1 MPTITVEMVREMNK
15 RLEARGSALV
25 IAEREYPDA
34 LYDKNLIAQPGT
46 SDVAPLIIDEITY
59 TNCGTVK
66 QSISAAVEKKVV
78 DTVSMKKT
86 HGVKLGWKV
95 GFEFSLGIKF
105 KSEVEVGYN
114 FQSEDTQ
121 TTTEEILYKFATP
134 IDVPP
139 MKRVV
144 FQAVVQQE
152 KVKDVPFTMMVFLKG
167 GAVSMVP
174 KGLVK
179 LTRWF
184 NGKDHFY
191 TADVEHP
198 QDHGYSEETSPGYLF
213 RTQVAG
219 TVPLYRYWNGTDHFY
234 TIDYDELRGG
244 AHGWNFERIAGYVY
258 ASPQH
263 GAVPLYRYWNDENHF
278 YTTDF
283 NELGDGR
290 HGYKRESIAG
300 YLIPQAVIDSGVT
313 QDVTALLPE
322 LVDRTFEIVGTFRG
336 ESTVRQAQILL
347 LESDATNQEC
357 QVLASKLGGGMN
369 ARSASNGFYEVR
381 TPEAELVGKQP
392 LQEKPSASPGP
403 RLQAK
408 PVKPIQPA
416 KPTQPAKPV
425 QPSKPPRAGRK

>member
-15 RLEARGSALV
+15 RLEARGSALA

-66 QSISAAVEKKVV
+66 QSITAGVEKKVV
-78 DTVSMKKT
+78 DTVTVKKT

-105 KSEVEVGYN
+105 KNEVEVGYN

-134 IDVPP
+134 LDVPP
-139 MKRVV
+139 MKRIV

-167 GAVSMVP
+167 GAVAVVP

-179 LTRWF
+179 LQRWY
-184 NGKDHFY
+184 NGTDHFY
-191 TADVEHP
+191 TANVEHP
-198 QDHGYSEETSPGYLF
+198 EDHGYSEESSPGYLF
-213 RTQVAG
+213 VAQVPG

-234 TIDYDELRGG
+234 TTDYNELREG
-244 AHGWNFERIAGYVY
+244 AHGWQKEGIAGYVY
-258 ASPQH
+258 AAAQN
-263 GAVPLYRYWNDENHF
+263 GAVPLHRYWNGEDHF

-283 NELGDGR
+283 NELGEGR
-290 HGYKRESIAG
+290 SGYKREGVAG
-300 YLIPQAVIDSGVT
+300 YIIPQSVIDSGVT
-313 QDVTALLPE
+313 QDITALLPE
-322 LVDRTFEIVGTFRG
+322 LPDRTFEIVGTFRG
-336 ESTVRQAQILL
+336 ESTVRQASILL
-347 LESDATNQEC
+347 LESDATAQEC
-357 QVLASKLGGGMN
+357 QILATKLGGGGSA
-369 ARSASNGFYEVR
+369 ARSAPKGLYIVQ
-381 TPEAELVGKQP
+381 TPEAELVGKAP
-392 LQEKPSASPGP
+392 IQEKAGKPVRALS
-403 RLQAK
+403 AK
-408 PVKPIQPA
+408 PV
-416 KPTQPAKPV
+416 
-425 QPSKPPRAGRK
+425 RAGRK

>member
-15 RLEARGSALV
+15 RLEARGSALA
-25 IAEREYPDA
+25 IAEREYADA

-66 QSISAAVEKKVV
+66 QSITAAVEKKVV
-78 DTVSMKKT
+78 DTVTMKKT

-105 KSEVEVGYN
+105 KNEVEVGYN

-121 TTTEEILYKFATP
+121 TTTEEILYKFSTP

-167 GAVSMVP
+167 GAVAVVP

-179 LTRWF
+179 LQRWY
-184 NGKDHFY
+184 NGTDHFY
-191 TADVEHP
+191 TAAVEHP
-198 QDHGYSEETSPGYLF
+198 EDHGYTEEGSPGYLF
-213 RTQVAG
+213 HTQVAG

-234 TIDYDELRGG
+234 TTDYNEIREG
-244 AHGWNFERIAGYVY
+244 AHGWQKEGIAGYVY

-263 GAVPLYRYWNDENHF
+263 GAVPLYRYWNGTDHF

-283 NELGDGR
+283 NELGEGR
-290 HGYKRESIAG
+290 HGYKREGIAG
-300 YLIPQAVIDSGVT
+300 YLVPQSIVDNGAT

-322 LVDRTFEIVGTFRG
+322 LADRTFEIAGTFRG
-336 ESTVRQAQILL
+336 ESTVRQASILL
-347 LESDATNQEC
+347 LESEATAQEC
-357 QVLASKLGGGMN
+357 QILATKLGGGGSA
-369 ARSASNGFYEVR
+369 ARSAPKGFYAVQ
-381 TPEAELVGKQP
+381 TPEAELVGKAP
-392 LQEKPSASPGP
+392 IQEKAGKPVRAIS
-403 RLQAK
+403 AK
-408 PVKPIQPA
+408 PARV
-416 KPTQPAKPV
+416 
-425 QPSKPPRAGRK
+425 GRK

>member
-15 RLEARGSALV
+15 RLEARGSALA

-59 TNCGTVK
+59 TNCGSAK
-66 QSISAAVEKKVV
+66 QSITAAVEKKVV
-78 DTVSMKKT
+78 DTVSVKKT

-95 GFEFSLGIKF
+95 GFEFSLGVKF
-105 KSEVEVGYN
+105 KNEVEVGYN

-179 LTRWF
+179 LTRWY
-184 NGKDHFY
+184 NGTDHFY

-198 QDHGYSEETSPGYLF
+198 EDHGYQEEASPGYLF

-234 TIDYDELRGG
+234 TTDYNELREG
-244 AHGWNFERIAGYVY
+244 AHGWNKEGIAGYVY
-258 ASPQH
+258 ASAQN
-263 GAVPLYRYWNDENHF
+263 GAVPLYRYWNDEDHF

-283 NELGDGR
+283 NELGEGR
-290 HGYKRESIAG
+290 HNYKREGIAG
-300 YLIPQAVIDSGVT
+300 YLVPQSVIDNGVV

-322 LVDRTFEIVGTFRG
+322 LADRTFEIAGTFRG

-347 LESDATNQEC
+347 LESEATAQEC
-357 QVLASKLGGGMN
+357 QILAGKLGGGASA
-369 ARSASNGFYEVR
+369 ARSAPKGFYEVR

-392 LQEKPSASPGP
+392 IQPQAKPSPGV
-403 RLQAK
+403 RLEAK
-408 PVKPIQPA
+408 PVKTIQA
-416 KPTQPAKPV
+416 
-425 QPSKPPRAGRK
+425 SKPPRAGRK